1 MTVLRSALFNLAFLG
16 GTALTVVLGLPL
28 LAAPAKVTLIYIRGW
43 ARLMLALL
51 RLICGIR
58 VVVTGLEHV
67 PPGGSIIAAKHQSAF
82 DTVVWLALVPDPV
95 YVMKKEL
102 LSIPIWGWFAQRCG
116 QVPVDREA
124 GGAALRAMVR
134 GAGAALAAGR
144 PVVIFPEGTRSAPG
158 QRLPYQPGVAA
169 LAIAT
174 GAPVVPVATDSGLA
188 WGRRAFQKRAGVIH
202 VSILPP
208 LPPGL
213 RRVPLMTL
221 LEETIETE
229 TARLIAL
236 RGAVD
241 KSGEDGCAKS
251 QGSAEH
257 SPSSLG
263 KQTTP

>member
-1 MTVLRSALFNLAFLG
+1 MTALRSALFNLVFLG

-28 LAAPAKVTLIYIRGW
+28 LAAPPRVVIVYIRGW

-58 VVVTGLEHV
+58 VEVTGLGHV
-67 PPGGSIIAAKHQSAF
+67 PPGGAIIAAKHQSAF
-82 DTVVWLALVPDPV
+82 DTVVWLTLLPDPV

-102 LSIPIWGWFAQRCG
+102 LSIPVWGWFARRCG
-116 QVPVDREA
+116 QVPVDRDA
-124 GGAALRAMVR
+124 GASALRGMVR
-134 GAGAALAAGR
+134 AAGAALAAGR
-144 PVVIFPEGTRSAPG
+144 PVVIFPEGTRSAPA

-169 LAIAT
+169 LAGAT
-174 GAPVVPVATDSGLA
+174 GAPVVPAATDSGLA

-213 RRVPLMTL
+213 RRAPFMAL

-229 TARLIAL
+229 TARLIAI

-241 KSGEDGCAKS
+241 KSGEDDSAKS
-251 QGSAEH
+251 HADAEQ
-257 SPSSLG
+257 SPSSPG
-263 KQTTP
+263 KQTTR